1 MEQLDTDD
9 KKLVENS
16 KDKKKSQ
23 DYSKYVLIGVMCLVV
38 LFALIFIFNY
48 IKNQGSAGQTDSSKK
63 IYFLIYF
70 LYNRQK
76 ISSTNS

>member
-1 MEQLDTDD
+1 MEQLDTDE
-9 KKLVENS
+9 KLVENS

-48 IKNQGSAGQTDSSKK
+48 IKNGSAGQTDSSKK